1 MRTLIFRHE
10 HPATQEDDPPVPQFR
25 TTLLAAALAVSAPLA
40 EAASAPS
47 GAYLAARQA
56 SYEADYRAAAR
67 YYAQALAHDPGNTD
81 LLRSATHANLGL
93 GDVERALPIARRLA
107 ASDATNEIANMVL
120 FADRGAND
128 RYGEI
133 LTMLEEGQGVGMLVD
148 SLVRAWAE
156 LGQGNMSG
164 ALVAFDAMAEEEGL
178 RGFALYH
185 KALALAS
192 VGDFEGAD
200 KVYSG
205 EAGGSAPLTRR
216 GVMAHIEVLSQL
228 DRNEEA
234 LELLDESFGPEL
246 DPAPRAMREALA
258 SGERLPFTQVGSARD
273 GLAEVFFT
281 IASALRG
288 EANDD
293 FTLLYA
299 RVAEHLR
306 PDHVD
311 AILMSAD
318 LLERLERYELA
329 VETLKRVPRD
339 HPSYHAAELGRA
351 EALRLD
357 DKPDAAIE
365 VLEQLA
371 ATHGDLPVVHFTLG
385 DLFRVLERHAE
396 AVAAY
401 DRAIALYDNPE
412 EADWFL
418 YYARAISQE
427 RQDLWEEAEAGFRKA
442 LELNPGQ
449 PQVLNYLGYSL
460 VEKQTNLEEA
470 LEMIEQAVEA
480 RPDSGYIVDSLGWA
494 LYRLG
499 RYEEAVG
506 HMERAAELMP
516 VDPIVNDHLGDV
528 YWAVGRRMEARF
540 QWHRALSLIKPGET
554 EDVDPD
560 RIRRK
565 LEVGLD
571 QVLSEEGAPPLEVA
585 NDGG

>member
-1 MRTLIFRHE
+1 MPRYRS
-10 HPATQEDDPPVPQFR
+10 A
-25 TTLLAAALAVSAPLA
+25 LLAAAVSL
-40 EAASAPS
+40 AASLVQAETAPS

-56 SYEADYRAAAR
+56 AYEADYRAAAR
-67 YYAQALAHDPGNTD
+67 FYAQALAHDPRNRG
-81 LLRSATHANLGL
+81 LLESATHANLAL
-93 GDVERALPIARRLA
+93 GEVEKAVPLARRLA
-107 ASDATNEIANMVL
+107 ESGAASEIANMVL
-120 FADRGAND
+120 IADHGAED

-133 LTMLEEGQGVGMLVD
+133 LAMLEEGRGVGMLVD
-148 SLVRAWAE
+148 GLVRAWAE
-156 LGQGNMSG
+156 LGQGNMSA
-164 ALVAFDAMAEEEGL
+164 ALVAFDTMAEQEGL
-178 RGFALYH
+178 RGFSLYH

-192 VGDFEGAD
+192 VGDFEGAEEI
-200 KVYSG
+200 YSG
-205 EAGGSAPLTRR
+205 AASGQMQLTRR
-216 GVMAHIEVLSQL
+216 GAMARIEVLSQL

-234 LELLDESFGPEL
+234 LALLDESFGPDL
-246 DPAPRAMREALA
+246 DPGLRAMREALEA
-258 SGERLPFTQVGSARD
+258 GERLPFTHVRGARD

-281 IASALRG
+281 IAGALRD
-288 EANDD
+288 EANED

-299 RVAEHLR
+299 RTAEHLR
-306 PDHVD
+306 PDHID

-318 LLERLERYELA
+318 LLERLERFELA

-339 HPSYHAAELGRA
+339 DPSYHAAELGRA

-371 ATHGDLPVVHFTLG
+371 QSHGDLPVVHYRLG
-385 DLFRVLERHAE
+385 DLLRVLNRHDE
-396 AVAAY
+396 AVEAY
-401 DRAIALYDNPE
+401 DRALALYENPDD
-412 EADWFL
+412 ADWFL
-418 YYARAISQE
+418 YYARGISHE
-427 RQDLWEEAEAGFRKA
+427 RQDLWEEAEADFRKA

-460 VEKQTNLEEA
+460 VEKRTNLEEA
-470 LEMIEQAVEA
+470 LAMIEQAVEA

-499 RYEEAVG
+499 RYEEAVV
-506 HMERAAELMP
+506 HMERAAELEP

-528 YWAVGRRMEARF
+528 YWAVGRKMEARF
-540 QWHRALSLIKPGET
+540 QWHRALSLIEPGET
-554 EDVDPD
+554 QDVDPE

-571 QVLSEEGAPPLEVA
+571 QVLSEEGAPPIAFA